1 MVSSAFKPAVT
12 RVIEPIARALS
23 RIGITPDAV
32 TLFGTIG
39 ASASALY
46 LLFHG
51 ELFWAAVAVSLF
63 ALSDLFDGAIA
74 RVSQRGPSQW
84 GGFLDSTCDR
94 ITDASILAGVALYL
108 VQKDDPL
115 AQLAIASIVIGNL
128 IPYIRA
134 KAESYGI
141 PCTVGIAERT
151 ERLAL
156 TMTAIGLAG
165 LGVPYA
171 LAIGMW
177 ALFILGLITVGQR
190 IWVVR
195 KGLSSHE

>member
-23 RIGITPDAV
+23 RIGISPDAV

-39 ASASALY
+39 ASTSALV
-46 LLFHG
+46 LLYRG
-51 ELFWAAVAVSLF
+51 ELFWASFAVSAF

-74 RVSQRGPSQW
+74 RVSERGASKW

-94 ITDASILAGVALYL
+94 ITDASILAGLTLYF
-108 VQKDDPL
+108 VQDEDPL

-156 TMTAIGLAG
+156 TLSAVALAG

-177 ALFILGLITVGQR
+177 SLLVLGLITVAQR

-195 KGLSSHE
+195 KGLLANE

>member
-108 VQKDDPL
+108 VQNDDPL